1 MHGFRHSV
9 ETFFAKMH
17 QLIILLTQ
25 HLSEHL
31 RVPIDVLEDCFPDDG
46 QFSSVLWHYFPFTPE
61 IRNEAK
67 DGFANG
73 MHPHRDPSSFFNLL
87 IQNRIGLQMRNHKGA

>member
-1 MHGFRHSV
+1 MPGFMHSV
-9 ETFFAKMH
+9 ETFFAKMY

-46 QFSSVLWHYFPFTPE
+46 QFSSVLWHYSPFQFIDSEP
-61 IRNEAK
+61 
-67 DGFANG
+67 
-73 MHPHRDPSSFFNLL
+73 
-87 IQNRIGLQMRNHKGA
+87 NRIANAES